1 MGDFIQLFTELK
13 GVLGGAAA
21 VGVSVALYL
30 WSQRGQRQ
38 LDGANTEANVSAIAH
53 WKDVAERSDTALVA
67 MTARADKFA
76 EERNEAYKQLAR
88 MEGQLAEM
96 NRQLEAQNLKLETQ
110 SKEMQGLRDQVRN
123 LQEQI
128 HAPR

>member
-21 VGVSVALYL
+21 VGTSVALYL

-53 WKDVAERSDTALVA
+53 WKDVAERSDAALVA
-67 MTARADKFA
+67 MTQRADKFA
-76 EERNEAYKQLAR
+76 EERNEAYKQLSR
-88 MEGQLAEM
+88 MEGQLVEM
-96 NRQLEAQNLKLETQ
+96 NRQLEAQNLKLSTQ
-110 SKEMQGLRDQVRN
+110 SKEMQGLRDQVRS

>member
-53 WKDVAERSDTALVA
+53 WKDVAERSDAALVA
-67 MTARADKFA
+67 MTQRADKFA
-76 EERNEAYKQLAR
+76 EERNDAFRQLAR

-96 NRQLEAQNLKLETQ
+96 NRQLEAQNSKLETQ
-110 SKEMQGLRDQVRN
+110 SREMQGLRDQVRN